1 MAELKEFDSIHIF
14 EEGNIHILKDGVTI
28 VKYSKD
34 LKDGKKY
41 LGYLKSLNP
50 KKDELKDFRFV
61 HIFYEDKL
69 IYQTIE
75 KEIIREESN
84 ESSFRVY
91 WKDIDQE
98 MIAEFVDELYS

>member
-1 MAELKEFDSIHIF
+1 MALKQFDSIHIF
-14 EEGNIHILKDGVTI
+14 EEGNIQILNDGVSI

-34 LKDGKKY
+34 LKEGSKY
-41 LGYLKSLNP
+41 LGYLKSLDP
-50 KKDELKDFRFV
+50 KNDELKDFRFV

-84 ESSFRVY
+84 ESSFRVD
-91 WKDIDQE
+91 WKDLDQQILE
-98 MIAEFVDELYS
+98 EFVDELYS